1 MMKTVQLYITLT
13 LLILSAGCQK
23 FLEVDTKGVLS
34 QSQAEDPAQIE
45 SFVVAAYSH
54 MSSLGFADTHNPWIQ
69 SVRSDDAY
77 KGGGGLSDQTP
88 WYEMETFTGVTP
100 NVGNN
105 DGPWYRGYVGISRAN
120 IALRLLNAVDASTF
134 PKKDQRIA
142 EMKFLRGWIYLGMKL
157 RWKYV
162 PIIDENT
169 PSDAVVV
176 EGISNRPDGMANDLP
191 LWDWI
196 IQNFEDAA
204 AILPET
210 QAEKGRPTKYAAHA
224 LAAKALLF
232 RAYEQNDRHQV
243 ININKE
249 TLQRALDHLDAI
261 MAVDGAVY
269 DLQADFGDNFMIE
282 FDNATKEALW
292 EIQYSIDDG
301 TTDGHIN
308 RGNEL
313 NAPWWAPYFTCCD
326 FNKVSH
332 TMINAFKTDE
342 TGLPD
347 FQNYNNTEMKGNTY
361 VEFFKSHEFDPRL
374 SHTAAIPGYPW
385 KYDNNLLYQESG
397 SRAPFQYGYFNSMKE
412 QVHPDCDC
420 IFRPF
425 YVMNSMNE
433 KVIRYSEVLLWKA
446 EVLIQLDRF
455 NEALPLI
462 NRIRQRAANSTQ
474 RLHKPDGSLWMDY
487 KVETYKPGVNVTW
500 TKEFAWQALMWE
512 NRLEFSMEGRRFFD
526 LMRWGQLEPVM
537 NAFINKEKT
546 RFDWYNQGRFTAGR
560 DEFLPIPQA
569 QMNWSKGS
577 YKQNPGY

>member
-1 MMKTVQLYITLT
+1 MNSYKIKYLSF
-13 LLILSAGCQK
+13 LLLLVTGCQN
-23 FLEVDTKGVLS
+23 FLEVNPKGVLS
-34 QSQAEDPAQIE
+34 ESQAEEPEQLE
-45 SFVVAAYSH
+45 SFVIAAYSH
-54 MSSLGFADTHNPWIQ
+54 MPSLGFGDTHNPWIQ

-77 KGGGGLSDQTP
+77 KGGGGLNDQTP
-88 WYEMETFTGVTP
+88 WYEMEIFTRVNP

-120 IALRLLNAVDASTF
+120 TALRLLNTVEEAEFAM
-134 PKKDQRIA
+134 KEQRIA

-157 RWKYV
+157 RWKYI

-169 PSDAVVV
+169 PTDAAVV
-176 EGISNRPDGMANDLP
+176 EQIPNRPDDMANDLP
-191 LWDWI
+191 IWDWI

-204 AILPET
+204 AALPET
-210 QAEKGRPTKYAAHA
+210 QAERGRPTKYAAHA

-243 ININKE
+243 ININQE
-249 TLQRALDHLDAI
+249 TLNRALIHVDAV
-261 MAVDGAVY
+261 MAQDGAQF
-269 DLQADFGDNFMIE
+269 DLQPDFGDNFMID
-282 FDNATKEALW
+282 FDNNTKESLW

-301 TTDGHIN
+301 TTDGRIN

-313 NAPWWAPYFTCCD
+313 NAPWWSPYFTCCD

-347 FQNYNNTEMKGNTY
+347 FVNYNDTEMTGSQY
-361 VEFFKSHEFDPRL
+361 EAYFQDHAFDPRL
-374 SHTAAIPGYPW
+374 SHTAAIPGYPF
-385 KYDNNLLYQESG
+385 KYDNDLLYEESG
-397 SRAPFQYGYFNSMKE
+397 SRAPFQYGYFNSLKE

-425 YVMNSMNE
+425 YVMNALNE
-433 KVIRYSEVLLWKA
+433 KAIRYAEVLLWKA
-446 EVLIQLDRF
+446 EILIQLDRF

-462 NRIRQRAANSTQ
+462 NRVRTRAANSTP
-474 RLHKPDGSLWMDY
+474 RLQKPDGSLWMDY
-487 KVETYKPGVNVTW
+487 RAETYQPGLNCNW
-500 TKEFAWQALMWE
+500 TKDFAWEALIWE
-512 NRLEFSMEGRRFFD
+512 NRLEFAMEGRRFFD
-526 LMRWGQLEPVM
+526 LMRWGLLESVM
-537 NAFINKEKT
+537 NAFINKERT

-569 QMNWSKGS
+569 QMNWSRGA
-577 YKQNPGY
+577 YQQNPGY